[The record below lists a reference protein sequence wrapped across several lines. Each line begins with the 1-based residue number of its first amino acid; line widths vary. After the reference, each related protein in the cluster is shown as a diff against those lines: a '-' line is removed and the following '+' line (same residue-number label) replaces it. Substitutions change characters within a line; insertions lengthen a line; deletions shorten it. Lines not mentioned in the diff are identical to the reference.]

1 MLRWRA
7 GRGRSR
13 PSDPQEEELR
23 RRAAGARQ
31 LPADH
36 HLQPPLAAR
45 NLQPP
50 LAGHHLQPPLAG
62 HHLQPPLAALDL
74 RPEPLRLPDSRDLAV
89 PR

>member
-1 MLRWRA
+1 MDL
-7 GRGRSR
+7 
-13 PSDPQEEELR
+13 QEEELR

-62 HHLQPPLAALDL
+62 HHLQPPLAGHHLQPPLAALDL